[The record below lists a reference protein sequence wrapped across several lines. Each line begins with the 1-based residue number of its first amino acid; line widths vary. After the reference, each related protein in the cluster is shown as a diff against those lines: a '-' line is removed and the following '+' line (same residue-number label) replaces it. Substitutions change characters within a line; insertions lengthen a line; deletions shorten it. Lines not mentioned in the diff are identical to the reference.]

1 MRTKHFLIET
11 EDEDKGVRLS
21 EPLNRKGTESGPDGD
36 MSVNKEDYC
45 NKVYFKSEMKMF

>member
-11 EDEDKGVRLS
+11 EDEDRRVRLS

-36 MSVNKEDYC
+36 MSVNKEDHC
-45 NKVYFKSEMKMF
+45 NKVYFKSDMKMF